1 MMEAAPSAPF
11 IVPEPNFLLEILIVA
26 LDAPA
31 QFGQINQPAAADLF
45 RQGREPVFGRRLLP
59 LRPFDQQPLLC
70 AVLGQPVTMSD
81 PNTHAGKARE
91 QPIGRPFP
99 PFDLA
104 PGSLRQSKRELC
116 GRDQVW
122 LVASALLGWRSVA
135 PFRFGT

>member
-31 QFGQINQPAAADLF
+31 PFGQINQPAAADLF

-91 QPIGRPFP
+91 QPIAVGNRQRYRN
-99 PFDLA
+99 LA
-104 PGSLRQSKRELC
+104 IVLLAH
-116 GRDQVW
+116 
-122 LVASALLGWRSVA
+122 LSAILPRHA
-135 PFRFGT
+135 NR